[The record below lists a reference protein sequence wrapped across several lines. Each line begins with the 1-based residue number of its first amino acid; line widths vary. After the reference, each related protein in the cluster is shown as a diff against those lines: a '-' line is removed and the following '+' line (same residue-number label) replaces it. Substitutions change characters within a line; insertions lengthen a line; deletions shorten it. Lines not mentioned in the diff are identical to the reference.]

1 MPTLNFIKQTLFRLA
16 HQAIST
22 TSDEWYNLW
31 SIGIY
36 TSSSPVSLMP
46 APGITNPV
54 LRCDDVRD
62 VCSLMVAD
70 PFTIKVGD
78 IWYMFF
84 ELYTRR
90 SHGEIG
96 CAISNDGFKWT
107 YQVVEGC
114 R

>member
-1 MPTLNFIKQTLFRLA
+1 MPTLNFIKQTLSRLA
-16 HQAIST
+16 HQANST
-22 TSDEWYNLW
+22 TSDEWYHLW

-36 TSSSPVSLMP
+36 TGSSPVSLMP
-46 APGITNPV
+46 APGIMNPV
-54 LRCDDVRD
+54 LTRDDVTD
-62 VCSLMVAD
+62 VCALMVAD
-70 PFTIKVGD
+70 PFMIKVGD

-96 CAISNDGFKWT
+96 CSISNDGFKWT